1 MRKRLRILILA
12 AIVAAV
18 VVPVGFALSLD
29 ARARASAPTTS
40 RMVMPATD
48 LVASSPIV
56 ATTTAAMTALPELSD
71 GMKLFAVGTVLC
83 GLAAA
88 VRRSH

>member
-1 MRKRLRILILA
+1 MRKRLRIVLLS

-29 ARARASAPTTS
+29 TTRANRSPSSHAVAYAHVVTAAPVTATTS
-40 RMVMPATD
+40 AA
-48 LVASSPIV
+48 VAF
-56 ATTTAAMTALPELSD
+56 LPELPE
-71 GMKLFAVGTVLC
+71 GVKLFVAGSVLL

-88 VRRSH
+88 VRRTT

>member
-18 VVPVGFALSLD
+18 VVPVGFALSLESGV
-29 ARARASAPTTS
+29 RAVSAV
-40 RMVMPATD
+40 RG
-48 LVASSPIV
+48 VAPVAQVTRTRSPLV
-56 ATTTAAMTALPELSD
+56 ATTSAAVMSIPEVPEGAKLLAIGTAL
-71 GMKLFAVGTVLC
+71 F

-88 VRRSH
+88 MRRRTQ